1 MLIFYKILT
10 FFLYPILILLIFL
23 RKFQK
28 KEDHIRYKEKI
39 FTSKF
44 KPIKKVNKLYWFHAS
59 SIGEFK
65 SVISLIRNFIEIH
78 KNCEILITSST
89 VSSAKVFEDEVKERN
104 IYHRF
109 FPVDTSYLIKNFL
122 DSWSPDG
129 VFLVDSEIWPNL
141 IFKINKKKFH

>member
-10 FFLYPILILLIFL
+10 FFLSILILLIFL

-65 SVISLIRNFIEIH
+65 SVISLIKILLKFIKI
-78 KNCEILITSST
+78 
-89 VSSAKVFEDEVKERN
+89 V
-104 IYHRF
+104 RF
-109 FPVDTSYLIKNFL
+109 
-122 DSWSPDG
+122 
-129 VFLVDSEIWPNL
+129 
-141 IFKINKKKFH
+141 